1 MVELSAPLSL
11 QTGRRSTK
19 KTGLPR
25 TRTVGRRFVLQPV
38 RSRSCLLSEL
48 GEGVLRQLD
57 NSLCPNATHNLQ
69 GLFAGQLGA
78 ASVAAPPAGIF
89 CSQPSAVLPCL
100 EQPCKDHNTRIIGTS
115 SMPSQIVVSTGIR
128 QGAEQLAYFRIN
140 TALWG
145 SCQGKLSASHFSP
158 ELDLLVPCVYR
169 CYDDYRTLSRSASQD
184 LAY

>member
-69 GLFAGQLGA
+69 GLFAGQPGA

-100 EQPCKDHNTRIIGTS
+100 EQPCEDHSTAAATPGS
-115 SMPSQIVVSTGIR
+115 SALLQCYLRLLSVQVSDRGQNSSPISGSTLR
-128 QGAEQLAYFRIN
+128 SGAAARAN
-140 TALWG
+140 
-145 SCQGKLSASHFSP
+145 
-158 ELDLLVPCVYR
+158 
-169 CYDDYRTLSRSASQD
+169 
-184 LAY
+184 

>member
-69 GLFAGQLGA
+69 GLFAGQPGA

-100 EQPCKDHNTRIIGTS
+100 EQPCEDHSTAAATPGS
-115 SMPSQIVVSTGIR
+115 SALLQCHLRLLSVQVSDRGQNSSPISGSTLR
-128 QGAEQLAYFRIN
+128 SGAAARAN
-140 TALWG
+140 
-145 SCQGKLSASHFSP
+145 
-158 ELDLLVPCVYR
+158 
-169 CYDDYRTLSRSASQD
+169 
-184 LAY
+184 